1 MGAELRVLR
10 RRIRSVEST
19 KKITRAQELIA
30 ASRIIRAQQRAEA
43 ARPYTRALVN
53 ALEAA
58 ATNARLDNPL
68 LEGVGEPQRSAV
80 LVVTSDRGFAGAY
93 SANVIRQGEALSG
106 LLAEQG
112 QEIRPYVVGQKGVAW
127 FRFRGREMGGEY
139 TGFTGMPGYADAR
152 RIADELLA
160 DINTPTDDGGVDEIH
175 VVSTHFVN
183 MVTQEVRARRLFP
196 IVVEDVPEP
205 LHRAEGGAVRTSE
218 GGSGTAEAATT
229 EGGGAEVL
237 PLYDFEPS
245 ADDVLDALLPWYA
258 GNLVFTTLLD
268 AAASEWAARRR
279 AMKSATDNA
288 TDLQEEYTR
297 LANQARQSEITQEIS
312 EIVGGADA
320 LAAAAAGS
328 E

>member
-1 MGAELRVLR
+1 MGAELRVFR

-68 LEGVGEPQRSAV
+68 LEGVGEPRRSAV

-93 SANVIRQGEALSG
+93 SANVIRQSEALSG

-139 TGFTGMPGYADAR
+139 TGFTGMPGYPDAR

-160 DINTPTDDGGVDEIH
+160 DINTPTDEGGVDEIH

-205 LHRAEGGAVRTSE
+205 LHRAEAGAVRTSE
-218 GGSGTAEAATT
+218 DGSGTAEAVTA

-245 ADDVLDALLPWYA
+245 PDDVLDALLPWYA

-288 TDLQEEYTR
+288 TDLQQEYTR
-297 LANQARQSEITQEIS
+297 LANQARQAEITQEIS

>member
-160 DINTPTDDGGVDEIH
+160 DINTPTDEGGVDEIH